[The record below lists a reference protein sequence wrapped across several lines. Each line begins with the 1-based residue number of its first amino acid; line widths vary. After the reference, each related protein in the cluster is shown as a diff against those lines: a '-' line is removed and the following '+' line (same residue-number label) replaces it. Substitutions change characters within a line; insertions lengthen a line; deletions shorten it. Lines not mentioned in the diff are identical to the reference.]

1 MPFDDLNLEFED
13 EEEALKKKKAETL
26 QVDVDLE
33 FQAPDPTSKPAR
45 PSRPEPQGSAPA
57 ARPAPARP
65 QQPQGEVRNINEA
78 RPATAQ
84 PAAGAQPRP
93 VARPAG
99 APAQAQ
105 GAPQAARP
113 QPQVSG
119 ANALDMNYDLES
131 ENIVQMREE
140 MRRVQIESEV
150 KVGIA
155 EFKTEYLSE
164 MLSDMKLLEHQIG
177 QLLVRINAKH
187 PESKQEVLMIKKLL
201 ADFNAK
207 KRK

>member
-33 FQAPDPTSKPAR
+33 FQAPDPSGKPR
-45 PSRPEPQGSAPA
+45 PVNRPVPPGATPVSRPDAT
-57 ARPAPARP
+57 RPGA
-65 QQPQGEVRNINEA
+65 EVRQINEA
-78 RPATAQ
+78 RPAAPGTQSQIRRPGPPGVPPQA
-84 PAAGAQPRP
+84 PAAPAA
-93 VARPAG
+93 VARPMVA
-99 APAQAQ
+99 
-105 GAPQAARP
+105 
-113 QPQVSG
+113 G
-119 ANALDMNYDLES
+119 ANALETSYDLES
-131 ENIVQMREE
+131 EHIVQMREE
-140 MRRVQIESEV
+140 MRRVQLESEV

-155 EFKTEYLSE
+155 EFKTEFLTE

-187 PESKQEVLMIKKLL
+187 PDMKQEVLMIKKLL

>member
-33 FQAPDPTSKPAR
+33 FQAPDQ
-45 PSRPEPQGSAPA
+45 PSRPRPA
-57 ARPAPARP
+57 ARPAPQGAEPAARP
-65 QQPQGEVRNINEA
+65 SPPRAAGGEVRKIEEA
-78 RPATAQ
+78 R
-84 PAAGAQPRP
+84 AALPGAPRP
-93 VARPAG
+93 PGRPLPPQSPNSASVAVSRPM
-99 APAQAQ
+99 
-105 GAPQAARP
+105 
-113 QPQVSG
+113 VSG
-119 ANALDMNYDLES
+119 SSALETSYDFES
-131 ENIVQMREE
+131 ESVVQMRDE

-150 KVGIA
+150 KVGVA
-155 EFKTEYLSE
+155 EFKTEFLSE
-164 MLSDMKLLEHQIG
+164 MLSDMKLLDHQIN

-187 PESKQEVLMIKKLL
+187 PDMKQEVLMIKKLL

>member
-33 FQAPDPTSKPAR
+33 FQAPDPASKPR
-45 PSRPEPQGSAPA
+45 PA
-57 ARPAPARP
+57 ARPAP
-65 QQPQGEVRNINEA
+65 QGAEPAA
-78 RPATAQ
+78 RPA
-84 PAAGAQPRP
+84 PPSSPGAQVRKIEDARAASPGTPRPAPRP
-93 VARPAG
+93 V
-99 APAQAQ
+99 PAQS
-105 GAPQAARP
+105 PAAREGTAP
-113 QPQVSG
+113 RQIPTPMVSG
-119 ANALDMNYDLES
+119 SSALETAYDFES
-131 ENIVQMREE
+131 ESVVQMREE

-150 KVGIA
+150 KVGVA
-155 EFKTEYLSE
+155 EFKTEFLSE
-164 MLSDMKLLEHQIG
+164 MLSDMKLLDHQIN

-187 PESKQEVLMIKKLL
+187 PDMKQEVLMIKKLL

>member
-13 EEEALKKKKAETL
+13 EEEAARKKKAETL

-33 FQAPDPTSKPAR
+33 FQAPEASGKPKPAPR
-45 PSRPEPQGSAPA
+45 PPA
-57 ARPAPARP
+57 AGGGPDVRPAPPRP
-65 QQPQGEVRNINEA
+65 PGAEVRQINEA
-78 RPATAQ
+78 RPAGPAPARRPPPQQ
-84 PAAGAQPRP
+84 PAAAPS
-93 VARPAG
+93 A
-99 APAQAQ
+99 APAASRT
-105 GAPQAARP
+105 P
-113 QPQVSG
+113 VSG
-119 ANALDMNYDLES
+119 ANALDVSYDLES
-131 ENIVQMREE
+131 EAIVQMRDE

-150 KVGIA
+150 KVGVA
-155 EFKTEYLSE
+155 EFKTEFLTE

-187 PESKQEVLMIKKLL
+187 PDMKQEVLMIKKLL

>member
-33 FQAPDPTSKPAR
+33 FQAPTPGEKPR
-45 PSRPEPQGSAPA
+45 PANRPVPPGAPPVSRPEPT
-57 ARPAPARP
+57 RPGA
-65 QQPQGEVRNINEA
+65 EVRQINEA
-78 RPATAQ
+78 RPAAQ
-84 PAAGAQPRP
+84 GTSPQIRRPAPQSAPPVQAPAASAA
-93 VARPAG
+93 VARPM
-99 APAQAQ
+99 
-105 GAPQAARP
+105 
-113 QPQVSG
+113 VSG
-119 ANALDMNYDLES
+119 ANALDTSYDLES

-140 MRRVQIESEV
+140 MRRVQLESEV

-155 EFKTEYLSE
+155 EFKTEYLTE

-187 PESKQEVLMIKKLL
+187 PDMKQEVLMIKKLL